1 MIQSLTI
8 RNIAVIDRLHID
20 FEKGFSV
27 FTGETGAGKSILLDS
42 LSFVLGNRGS
52 LTRLI
57 RDGEEEA
64 SVTLVVESL
73 PTSALSLLQEQGLE
87 REETLIIRR
96 IIHREGKTKAFLN
109 DQPISVTF
117 LNHLSSHLLEIHGQ
131 FDHLLS
137 PAQQL
142 QALDR
147 YAQFS
152 TDKLANAYL
161 QWKKEEEALND
172 AKHHFSNKER
182 RLEELSFL
190 IEELQTLNPKN
201 QEEEQLLAL
210 KEQGK
215 NTDQLE
221 TILKLVREL
230 FEEPAHIE
238 SRILSL
244 QRYVD
249 RASTESLSRLK
260 IPVEAI
266 LMALQDLREETRHL
280 EFVVAQGITQSLDDI
295 EGRLYALRQMARKY
309 HTSTD
314 ELVSLLETLQYEKQ
328 TLLNAESSLDH
339 LYLKEK
345 EAKDIYIKLSDQA
358 AHSRQKAGKELSRQ
372 IEEALTP
379 LKLPHAKFSVI
390 FHELPEAQWSS
401 NGRHHMEFHI
411 STNPGLAPG
420 PLSKIASGGELSRV
434 MLALK
439 SLLKEKAQIPTLI
452 FDEID
457 VGLGGAV
464 AAAMGEKLSLLSANS
479 QVLAIT
485 HSPQLAAYADHHFG
499 VSKKVENNKTATS
512 IHALQ
517 PAERIEELSRMLAGK
532 NITDL
537 TRAAAQELLK
547 DKVSG

>member
-1 MIQSLTI
+1 VLQSLTI

-73 PTSALSLLQEQGLE
+73 PSSALALLQEQGLE
-87 REETLIIRR
+87 IEETLIIRR

-109 DQPISVTF
+109 DQPISITF

-142 QALDR
+142 HALDR

-152 TDKLANAYL
+152 GEKLEKAYL
-161 QWKKEEEALND
+161 QWKKEEEALKD
-172 AKHHFSNKER
+172 AQHHFSNKER
-182 RLEELSFL
+182 RLEELSFV
-190 IEELQTLNPKN
+190 IEELQTLNPKK
-201 QEEEQLLAL
+201 QEEEHLLAL

-221 TILKLVREL
+221 TALKLVREL

-238 SRILSL
+238 NKIFSL
-244 QRYVD
+244 QRHVD
-249 RASTESLSRLK
+249 RTSIESLSRLK
-260 IPVEAI
+260 VPVEAI

-280 EFVVAQGITQSLDDI
+280 EFMVTQSITQSLDDI

-309 HTSTD
+309 HVSPE
-314 ELVSLLETLQYEKQ
+314 ELVSMLETLQQEKK
-328 TLLNAESSLDH
+328 TLLNAGSSLDH
-339 LYLKEK
+339 LQQQVK
-345 EAKDIYIKLSDQA
+345 EARDSYIKLSDQA
-358 AHSRQKAGKELSRQ
+358 AHSRQKAGKDLSRQ
-372 IEEALTP
+372 IEEALHP
-379 LKLPHAKFSVI
+379 LKLPHAQFSI
-390 FHELPEAQWSS
+390 SFQELPETQWSAA
-401 NGRHHMEFHI
+401 GRHHIEFHI
-411 STNPGLAPG
+411 STNPGLSPG

-434 MLALK
+434 MLAIK
-439 SLLKEKAQIPTLI
+439 SLLKEKAHIPTLI

-457 VGLGGAV
+457 VGLGGGV
-464 AAAMGEKLSLLSANS
+464 AAAMGEKLSLLSDDS

-499 VSKKVENNKTATS
+499 VSKEVCDNKTVTS
-512 IHALQ
+512 IHCLDPQ
-517 PAERIEELSRMLAGK
+517 ERIEELSRMLAGK

>member
-1 MIQSLTI
+1 MLQSLTI

-64 SVTLVVESL
+64 SVTLVMESL
-73 PTSALSLLQEQGLE
+73 PPSAISLLQQQGFE
-87 REETLIIRR
+87 YDTALIIRR
-96 IIHREGKTKAFLN
+96 TIHREGKTKAFLN
-109 DQPISVTF
+109 DQPVSVTL
-117 LNHLSSHLLEIHGQ
+117 LNQLSTCLIEIHGQ

-142 QALDR
+142 DALDR
-147 YAQFS
+147 YVQFS
-152 TDKLANAYL
+152 TEKLEHAYL
-161 QWKKEEEALND
+161 QWKKEEDALSD
-172 AKHHFSNKER
+172 AKHNFANKEK

-190 IEELQTLNPKN
+190 IEELQALNPKAN
-201 QEEEQLLAL
+201 EEEELLTL

-215 NTDQLE
+215 NKDQLQ
-221 TILKLVREL
+221 TILKLITTL
-230 FEEPAHIE
+230 FEEPANIE
-238 SRILSL
+238 NKIMSL
-244 QRYVD
+244 QRHLD
-249 RASTESLSRLK
+249 RSSIETISHLK
-260 IPVEAI
+260 TPVETI
-266 LMALQDLREETRHL
+266 LMSLQDLREEARQM
-280 EFVVAQGITQSLDDI
+280 EFAITQGMTQSLDDI
-295 EGRLYALRQMARKY
+295 EARLYALRQMARKY
-309 HTSTD
+309 HVSTE
-314 ELVSLLETLQYEKQ
+314 ELASMLETLQQEKQ
-328 TLLNAESSLDH
+328 TLLNGESSLENLH
-339 LYLKEK
+339 QKVK
-345 EAKDIYIKLSDQA
+345 EARDVYTKLSDQA
-358 AHSRQKAGKELSRQ
+358 AHIRQKAGKDLSQ
-372 IEEALTP
+372 KIEEALQP
-379 LKLPHAKFSVI
+379 LKLPHAKFSII
-390 FHELPEAQWSS
+390 FQELPEPQWSAK
-401 NGRHHMEFHI
+401 GRHHMEFHI
-411 STNPGLAPG
+411 STNPGLSPG

-464 AAAMGEKLSLLSANS
+464 AAAMGEKLSLLSADS

-499 VSKKVENNKTATS
+499 VSKEVRDNKTITS
-512 IHALQ
+512 IHPLASQ
-517 PAERIEELSRMLAGK
+517 ERIEELSRMLAGK
-532 NITDL
+532 NITEL

-547 DKVSG
+547 DKVTG